1 MLIMLLEINKKIKR
15 IGSLSN
21 KILFMNSI
29 FLILISSFNIKFI
42 DDWISWFVFNLFFM
56 KLSQSHCPNC
66 GFD

>member
-29 FLILISSFNIKFI
+29 FFILISSFNIKFI
-42 DDWISWFVFNLFFM
+42 DD
-56 KLSQSHCPNC
+56 
-66 GFD
+66 